1 MKEITNVTIISTN
14 LNRNIIN
21 NYNDYEVIDNNFKI
35 EELVNKKKIIF
46 FNILSN
52 LDEKKLKKLFKY
64 LYDNNVLFINITNNI
79 EEILYTERL
88 IVYNEN
94 NIIIDGETMEVL
106 KNEKLL
112 KRLGF
117 NMPFI
122 IELSNLLNNYNLV
135 NKIYLDKESLVKD
148 VWK

>member
-1 MKEITNVTIISTN
+1 
-14 LNRNIIN
+14 
-21 NYNDYEVIDNNFKI
+21 
-35 EELVNKKKIIF
+35 
-46 FNILSN
+46 
-52 LDEKKLKKLFKY
+52 
-64 LYDNNVLFINITNNI
+64 
-79 EEILYTERL
+79 
-88 IVYNEN
+88 
-94 NIIIDGETMEVL
+94 MEVL

>member
-94 NIIIDGETMEVL
+94 NIIVEYI
-106 KNEKLL
+106 K
-112 KRLGF
+112 KR
-117 NMPFI
+117 
-122 IELSNLLNNYNLV
+122 
-135 NKIYLDKESLVKD
+135 
-148 VWK
+148 